1 MCGTSRF
8 HISLLTPHLSLL
20 TYHFSL
26 ITSEALRF
34 ALECDGPLPHA
45 TRRSHCRQ
53 RSRQNRYNHLY
64 HRLPSLL
71 FHSLNFQIINFKFQ
85 TSIFKL

>member
-8 HISLLTPHLSLL
+8 HISLLTHHLSLL

-34 ALECDGPLPHA
+34 ALECDGALPHA

-53 RSRQNRYNHLY
+53 RSRQYAHDDLY
-64 HRLPSLL
+64 HRLPSLP
-71 FHSLNFQIINFKFQ
+71 FHSLKF
-85 TSIFKL
+85 SNHKF